1 VNLTRKLF
9 LVTFALIALGAG
21 VAYAASAP
29 SIPNGDFEKGNLS
42 GWKTGDTAGNNP
54 WFVYTASQRG
64 KGDVPSDI
72 PKPRGKYSAGV
83 QQFSSPGVNYLTRV
97 LKVPADATT
106 LKMNYFWN
114 NYSSRAPGRAPRS
127 ASAAGDGGAPVWT
140 FPGTWSVGGG
150 LGTIQYLT
158 LDLLKSSA
166 SPRTT
171 SKSAILKTIF
181 RPKAGVTPAV
191 SGWRS
196 GSVDVSRFRGKKIK
210 LRYIVGVNYAPM
222 PIGFDDLKFVA
233 ADAPT
238 G

>member
-1 VNLTRKLF
+1 VNRTRKLF

-42 GWKTGDTAGNNP
+42 GWKTGDTAGDNP

-114 NYSSRAPGRAPRS
+114 NYSSLAP
-127 ASAAGDGGAPVWT
+127 GGAPAWT

>member
-1 VNLTRKLF
+1 MNRTRKLF

-21 VAYAASAP
+21 VAYAASA
-29 SIPNGDFEKGNLS
+29 SKIPNGDFEKGNLS
-42 GWKTGDTAGNNP
+42 GWKTGDTAGTNP

-64 KGDVPSDI
+64 TGDVPSDI
-72 PKPRGKYSAGV
+72 PKPRGKYSSGV
-83 QQFSSPGVNYLTRV
+83 QQFSDPGVNYLTRV

-114 NYSSRAPGRAPRS
+114 NYSGRAPGRAPRS
-127 ASAAGDGGAPVWT
+127 VRGGGGALTWI
-140 FPGTWSVGGG
+140 FPGTWSISGGF
-150 LGTIQYLT
+150 GTIQYLT

-210 LRYIVGVNYAPM
+210 LRYIVGVNVAPM
-222 PIGFDDLKFVA
+222 PIGLDDLKFVA
-233 ADAPT
+233 AKPPT